1 MSGKWSHSELS
12 SAPPLLPL
20 SSALIP
26 TQRIFPRAEA
36 AVLVRGAAPTTGPAV
51 SELGVYSTYLRAHS
65 GRVLLNRA
73 TGHLVRTKLLGTDE
87 GGVNA
92 GFAVLSS
99 PIAVRGC

>member
-1 MSGKWSHSELS
+1 MFVFLCSY
-12 SAPPLLPL
+12 LLTYL
-20 SSALIP
+20 LL
-26 TQRIFPRAEA
+26 TDLMQRIFPRAEP
-36 AVLVRGAAPTTGPAV
+36 AVLVRGAAPTAGPAV

-99 PIAVRGC
+99 PIAVRG

>member
-1 MSGKWSHSELS
+1 M
-12 SAPPLLPL
+12 
-20 SSALIP
+20 
-26 TQRIFPRAEA
+26 
-36 AVLVRGAAPTTGPAV
+36 
-51 SELGVYSTYLRAHS
+51 YSTYLRAHS

>member
-1 MSGKWSHSELS
+1 M
-12 SAPPLLPL
+12 
-20 SSALIP
+20 
-26 TQRIFPRAEA
+26 QRIFPRAEP
-36 AVLVRGAAPTTGPAV
+36 AVLVRGAAPTAGPAV

>member
-1 MSGKWSHSELS
+1 M
-12 SAPPLLPL
+12 
-20 SSALIP
+20 
-26 TQRIFPRAEA
+26 QRIFPRAEP
-36 AVLVRGAAPTTGPAV
+36 AVLVRGAAPTAGPAV
-51 SELGVYSTYLRAHS
+51 SELGVYSIYLRAHS

-99 PIAVRGC
+99 PIAVRSC